1 MHSGLFDYIVG
12 FTAPGVSP
20 QMVMSPVNVAIKSIH
35 CSGRDPRQAFEDAF
49 TANPDGLSHSPI
61 VIVTRVDS
69 PASTSHAWHATQLV
83 YSRPASH
90 PWGYIPQCPSC
101 KGKGHVTV
109 ATNRKKLPKQIENH
123 GEIQL
128 TCNQCNTRKPYFH
141 RPKFVVPIDR
151 SPFFFKI
158 KWPLSEVE
166 LGMILGHVG
175 VDGEFVKSW
184 PPRPPADAAGSGRA
198 KRKVYPMGRR

>member
-1 MHSGLFDYIVG
+1 MHSGLFDFILG

-20 QMVMSPVNVAIKSIH
+20 HMVMTPVNVALKSIH
-35 CSGRDPRQAFEDAF
+35 CFGRDPRQAFEDAF

-69 PASTSHAWHATQLV
+69 PASTSHAWHVVQLV

-101 KGKGHVTV
+101 KGKGHITV
-109 ATNRKKLPKQIENH
+109 ATNRKRLPKHIENH

-128 TCNQCNTRKPYFH
+128 TCNQCNTRKHYFH
-141 RPKFVVPIDR
+141 RPEFLEPINR

-158 KWPLSEVE
+158 KWPLSKVE
-166 LGMILGHVG
+166 LGRILGHLG
-175 VDGEFVKSW
+175 DDGNFVSSW
-184 PPRPPADAAGSGRA
+184 PPRPPTLAASAGGA
-198 KRKVYPMGRR
+198 KKQGYLIGW